1 MVKDVAFNEATG
13 VFTITYLNGATIT
26 LDTKLEKL
34 AVNFDYDPE
43 TQQLIIIL
51 DDETEQY
58 VDLSALITVYEFL
71 DSDTIAFSVDDAG
84 KVSAIVKEG
93 SIEEKH
99 LQPNYLADI
108 KVEVAKAESAV
119 ESAEEL
125 ADLAKSYAVGTDG
138 AVREGDSTDN
148 AKNYY
153 ERTKGIAEG
162 IEGAFFPM
170 GTIEFSQL
178 ESVDKEPGYMY
189 NIKDEFV
196 TDDRFKE
203 GAGCTY
209 PAGTNVYWTA
219 DDYWDCLTG
228 PAVTGVKGDSE
239 TDFRRGY
246 VNIAPDNIGLG
257 NVDNTSDAD
266 KPISTATQ
274 NALNGK
280 QDSLG
285 FTPVQQGG
293 GANQGANKVYLGWGT
308 DGSGLRVQVDGTDLG
323 ALAFKGDLGNY
334 LLRTGGTMNGNIEMS
349 NHLIGGVNNIW
360 LTPYADWLTNILN
373 GKLSTSAS
381 CNKNWNWS
389 GQSGQPDWV
398 WGGNSGTGDAG
409 NYYVWNPSNFS
420 VNYATYTGNL
430 FSTSTGRCLVVTKD
444 NFLRIRLNGAG
455 ENGTVSIGSSNYRF
469 SQLYVTASSISTS
482 DRRLKANIQQL
493 TDKHIQLLMLLIP
506 VSFTFC
512 DGTSGRTHIGFIAQ
526 DVEDA
531 MTRVGLT
538 ALDFAGF
545 CKDVRTV
552 EYVDAAGNTVE
563 SPVYDEDGNQEYIYS
578 LRYEEFIALITHAL
592 QVTIRGQQLHDT
604 QIASL
609 QNQINAMMFDLE
621 MQKITINGLA
631 EAAA

>member
-409 NYYVWNPSNFS
+409 NYYVWNPLNFN
-420 VNYATYTGNL
+420 VNSAKYLLSGI
-430 FSTSTGRCLVVTKD
+430 S
-444 NFLRIRLNGAG
+444 GAG
-455 ENGTVSIGSSNYRF
+455 YNCLLTNKGNFRPDSYWDANGNASNANGVIGLGTSDYRWK
-469 SQLYVTASSISTS
+469 QVCAASSSIVTS
-482 DRRLKANIQQL
+482 DRNQKDDIKPLEDWHYQFFLELA
-493 TDKHIQLLMLLIP
+493 P
-506 VSFTFC
+506 VSFTFK
-512 DGTSGRTHIGFIAQ
+512 DGTSGRTHVGFVSQ
-526 DVEDA
+526 DVEDVLA
-531 MTRVGLT
+531 KFGKT

-545 CKDVRTV
+545 CKDVKHKYYTDD
-552 EYVDAAGNTVE
+552 EGNEIEEEVLD
-563 SPVYDEDGNQEYIYS
+563 DEGNPIYIYS
-578 LRYEEFIALITHAL
+578 LRYEEFIALIAHAL
-592 QVTIRGQQLHDT
+592 Q
-604 QIASL
+604 
-609 QNQINAMMFDLE
+609 
-621 MQKITINGLA
+621 ITITRMDEQDKRMDKQDA
-631 EAAA
+631 KIAALEEKIAAL

>member
-119 ESAEEL
+119 ESTEEL

-209 PAGTNVYWTA
+209 PAGTNIYWTA
-219 DDYWDCLTG
+219 DGYWDCLAG
-228 PAVTGVKGDSE
+228 SLNSILDMVYPVGAIYMSVNNVSPANFLGGTWERIKDRFLLSSGDS
-239 TDFRRGY
+239 Y
-246 VNIAPDNIGLG
+246 
-257 NVDNTSDAD
+257 
-266 KPISTATQ
+266 
-274 NALNGK
+274 
-280 QDSLG
+280 
-285 FTPVQQGG
+285 
-293 GANQGANKVYLGWGT
+293 
-308 DGSGLRVQVDGTDLG
+308 
-323 ALAFKGDLGNY
+323 
-334 LLRTGGTMNGNIEMS
+334 
-349 NHLIGGVNNIW
+349 
-360 LTPYADWLTNILN
+360 
-373 GKLSTSAS
+373 
-381 CNKNWNWS
+381 
-389 GQSGQPDWV
+389 
-398 WGGNSGTGDAG
+398 
-409 NYYVWNPSNFS
+409 
-420 VNYATYTGNL
+420 
-430 FSTSTGRCLVVTKD
+430 
-444 NFLRIRLNGAG
+444 
-455 ENGTVSIGSSNYRF
+455 
-469 SQLYVTASSISTS
+469 
-482 DRRLKANIQQL
+482 
-493 TDKHIQLLMLLIP
+493 
-506 VSFTFC
+506 
-512 DGTSGRTHIGFIAQ
+512 
-526 DVEDA
+526 
-531 MTRVGLT
+531 
-538 ALDFAGF
+538 
-545 CKDVRTV
+545 
-552 EYVDAAGNTVE
+552 AAGNTGGE
-563 SPVYDEDGNQEYIYS
+563 
-578 LRYEEFIALITHAL
+578 ATHAL
-592 QVTIRGQQLHDT
+592 SAAEMPAHGHSYSGTTGNESAGHTHGFSATTGGQSASHIHFFSAHTGTESAAHSHSGVANANGQHGHDLYVRKDNTTGGSTYRIGTAATNNGTQTSNMVDSGLHEHALTTNGQNTAHIHTVSGETGAASGDHT
-604 QIASL
+604 HGVSGTTSDRSTVHTHGFSGTTGNTGSGNAHNNMPPYLVVYMWQRIA
-609 QNQINAMMFDLE
+609 
-621 MQKITINGLA
+621 
-631 EAAA
+631 